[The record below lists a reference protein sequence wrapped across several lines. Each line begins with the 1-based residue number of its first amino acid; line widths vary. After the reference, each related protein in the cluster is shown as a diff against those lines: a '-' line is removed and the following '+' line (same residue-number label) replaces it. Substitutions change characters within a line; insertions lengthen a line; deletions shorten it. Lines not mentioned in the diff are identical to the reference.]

1 MKIFDL
7 FIEMLFGK
15 KKICSTCEHWKRY
28 RKIENKCQCEG
39 GCISPG
45 NYSDLYTSPDFT
57 CDGWKEWKH
66 DFSAF
71 IKTIKPKTK
80 I

>member
-15 KKICSTCEHWKRY
+15 KKICSTCENWKRY
-28 RKIENKCQCEG
+28 RKLDTRCLCEG
-39 GCISPG
+39 GISGG
-45 NYSDLYTSPDFT
+45 NYSEVYTESIDS
-57 CDGWKEWKH
+57 CKCWKEWKY

-71 IKTIKPKTK
+71 RKTIKPKRK